1 MKTNTWVVKLGGSL
15 IGSPTLPLWISALSR
30 TRTLI
35 VPGGGPFAD
44 LVRNTQKEVG
54 FNDAI
59 AHPMAILGMAQ
70 FGYLLHGFPP
80 YLPLQSELALPH
92 PSPEG
97 VQSRIWYP
105 DLSLL
110 LSSPLAHSWNVT
122 SDTIAAWLATQVG
135 ARDVLLVKSVEL
147 PLGPRGTDDLA
158 SRGII
163 DPGISEL
170 MCHSELRVWTTG
182 PLPPK
187 NLEKALADP
196 ETYLTQVVP
205 S

>member
-15 IGSPTLPLWISALSR
+15 CGSPTLALWILALSQS
-30 TRTLI
+30 RTLI
-35 VPGGGPFAD
+35 VPGGGPFAE
-44 LVRNTQKEVG
+44 LVRTTQKEVG

-70 FGYLLHGFPP
+70 FGYLLHGLPP
-80 YLPLQSELALPH
+80 YLPLQSGLALP
-92 PSPEG
+92 PRQEG

-122 SDTIAAWLATQVG
+122 SDTIAVWLAGKAGV
-135 ARDVLLVKSVEL
+135 RDVLLVKSVDL
-147 PLGPRGTDDLA
+147 PTGPQDAKDLA

-163 DPGISEL
+163 DQGLSDLIRQSK
-170 MCHSELRVWTTG
+170 LRVWTSG

-187 NLEKALADP
+187 SLETTLTDP
-196 ETYLTQVVP
+196 EAYLTQVV
-205 S
+205 SA